1 MKIRLNQWLHKEQ
14 CQNSKSSILSFNLI
28 SNSLWKKNMNTQGQ
42 VLVITSKILTFKN
55 IQKGEDI

>member
-1 MKIRLNQWLHKEQ
+1 MKIRLNQWLYKKQ